1 MAGTTTVIV
10 TQIDCQD
17 PNCVPIETVIALLGP
32 KSRWVGKILKPM
44 SQIQKSDVISLLLS
58 PEIINIYTK
67 DNIVSEPAEAIP
79 ELLYQMTLKLESI
92 DNLSD
97 RLIIIENI
105 QNSILL
111 LKRKT
116 ELLIPNPTLN
126 PSLDHTHRKDSSL
139 ESNFEKMSI
148 TNVSMVPKSEVKVD
162 LIQNMKESENIT
174 KQRMLPSPTSQQFQN
189 NSNHLNR
196 NNSIPISVDIK
207 PDSSINVSSN
217 NNIFQSSNTSRHN
230 KGVRQRGCPC
240 CDPDNVDNIVDKL
253 LFFENPP

>member
-1 MAGTTTVIV
+1 
-10 TQIDCQD
+10 
-17 PNCVPIETVIALLGP
+17 
-32 KSRWVGKILKPM
+32 
-44 SQIQKSDVISLLLS
+44 
-58 PEIINIYTK
+58 
-67 DNIVSEPAEAIP
+67 
-79 ELLYQMTLKLESI
+79 
-92 DNLSD
+92 
-97 RLIIIENI
+97 
-105 QNSILL
+105 
-111 LKRKT
+111 
-116 ELLIPNPTLN
+116 
-126 PSLDHTHRKDSSL
+126 
-139 ESNFEKMSI
+139 MSI